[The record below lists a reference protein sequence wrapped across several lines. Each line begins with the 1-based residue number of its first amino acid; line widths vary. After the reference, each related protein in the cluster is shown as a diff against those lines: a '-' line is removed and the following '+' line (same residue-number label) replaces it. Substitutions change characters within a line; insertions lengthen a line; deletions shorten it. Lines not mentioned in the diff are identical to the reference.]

1 MYVQNV
7 CAWCPQEPEVID
19 LLQLEWQIV
28 ASWLVAPG
36 YALKEQPV
44 LLVTEPSLQSQHLLV
59 PAQAP
64 IFLND
69 IEIFYFVVCDQYL
82 EFEFNSSK
90 SLAIFGSFFSS
101 TALVSGDTFPEMDS
115 RVNVRNASMVSLY
128 VFITLVSWE
137 SKFWVFQAN
146 FYTNKIISRCCFKT
160 LLMIAW
166 GSCLCYVSLYFWVQT
181 C

>member
-1 MYVQNV
+1 M
-7 CAWCPQEPEVID
+7 
-19 LLQLEWQIV
+19 
-28 ASWLVAPG
+28 
-36 YALKEQPV
+36 

-64 IFLND
+64 SFLND

-82 EFEFNSSK
+82 ELEFNNSK

-137 SKFWVFQAN
+137 SKF
-146 FYTNKIISRCCFKT
+146 
-160 LLMIAW
+160 
-166 GSCLCYVSLYFWVQT
+166 
-181 C
+181 